1 MKIALIYPPTA
12 DPTAPYLSVPA
23 LTGYLRSKGVDVLP
37 IDANIECYD
46 LLLRS
51 ERQRQTARQIS
62 RHLARLKK
70 SRFSTTPNRWLVS
83 HCPVHQKLPAVSRIT
98 STTRLLSWVIV
109 PENDFLIPFLYETA
123 VEVLESAL
131 ERISAAYTP
140 LSLDFSAYRTP
151 FSLLDIRE
159 IQKDAR
165 PEQIHFMRIFPR
177 IPPEGCFHFSM
188 DKTRTSGVRRFRI

>member
-1 MKIALIYPPTA
+1 
-12 DPTAPYLSVPA
+12 
-23 LTGYLRSKGVDVLP
+23 
-37 IDANIECYD
+37 
-46 LLLRS
+46 
-51 ERQRQTARQIS
+51 
-62 RHLARLKK
+62 
-70 SRFSTTPNRWLVS
+70 
-83 HCPVHQKLPAVSRIT
+83 
-98 STTRLLSWVIV
+98 VIV

-165 PEQIHFMRIFPR
+165 PEQIHFMGIFPR
-177 IPPEGCFHFSM
+177 ITPEGCFHFSM
-188 DKTRTSGVRRFRI
+188 DKTRTSGVRPFRI

>member
-1 MKIALIYPPTA
+1 
-12 DPTAPYLSVPA
+12 
-23 LTGYLRSKGVDVLP
+23 VDVLP

-62 RHLARLKK
+62 RRLARLKK
-70 SRFSTTPNRWLVS
+70 SRFSTTPNRWLVP
-83 HCPVHQKLPAVSRIT
+83 HCPVQQKLPAVSRIT

-140 LSLDFSAYRTP
+140 PLP
-151 FSLLDIRE
+151 
-159 IQKDAR
+159 
-165 PEQIHFMRIFPR
+165 
-177 IPPEGCFHFSM
+177 
-188 DKTRTSGVRRFRI
+188 